1 MIRITRHSP
10 GCVSVEGHANS
21 DVYGKDL
28 VCAAVSALVLT
39 LAANVEKMKGAEILL
54 EPGFSRIQ
62 CRPDAVGIAVFDCI
76 CKGFE
81 MLAGK
86 YPEYVCY
93 LESTRLSQPV

>member
-10 GCVSVEGHANS
+10 GCVSVKGHANS

-39 LAANVEKMKGAEILL
+39 LAANVEKMERAEILL
-54 EPGFSRIQ
+54 EPGNCRIQ
-62 CRPDAVGIAVFDCI
+62 CCSEAETVFDCI

-86 YPEYVCY
+86 YPGYVCY
-93 LESTRLSQPV
+93 LEVR

>member
-39 LAANVEKMKGAEILL
+39 LAANVEKMKGAEMVL
-54 EPGFSRIQ
+54 EPGNCRIQ
-62 CRPDAVGIAVFDCI
+62 CGSEADAVFDCI
-76 CKGFE
+76 CKGFQ

-86 YPEYVCY
+86 YPGYVCY